1 MLLWLS
7 YRAVGSET
15 TIMTDDRIH
24 RAVSADGTEIVGRVH
39 SQGPALVL
47 FHGMPEDGDICW
59 EALVPH
65 LADRFT
71 CYLPSSRGV
80 GLSADN
86 PDHAP
91 PRHQEDAVAFVD
103 GIDEPV
109 FVLGESDGAA
119 QALHAAAEGAAV
131 VAAAVYEPFVASV
144 MGDEDLARVGEAI
157 ERTAEA
163 AADGR
168 LADAARIFVR
178 AVATDDEIAALE
190 ATGFFEHN
198 ARYGRRP
205 EPA

>member
-1 MLLWLS
+1 
-7 YRAVGSET
+7 
-15 TIMTDDRIH
+15 
-24 RAVSADGTEIVGRVH
+24 
-39 SQGPALVL
+39 
-47 FHGMPEDGDICW
+47 
-59 EALVPH
+59 
-65 LADRFT
+65 
-71 CYLPSSRGV
+71 
-80 GLSADN
+80 
-86 PDHAP
+86 
-91 PRHQEDAVAFVD
+91 
-103 GIDEPV
+103 
-109 FVLGESDGAA
+109 
-119 QALHAAAEGAAV
+119 
-131 VAAAVYEPFVASV
+131 